1 MNNRSSLCIR
11 GIPKQ
16 WKKQARLLWPL
27 KRSRPPGRARL
38 PSSACQP
45 PSTDG
50 HQSDQD
56 DFIKK
61 LLERMTLLEQGQMPS
76 AGSTGQSMSSPQL
89 TELVNHIEKL
99 EKAQRRGSLSGQ
111 QAPDERR
118 GNRNSGRRPG
128 NCNYCGIP
136 GHWQNKCQ
144 KRQRDQARGTALSE
158 SGQPQLSVE
167 GASAYPPPTSSQAS
181 GNLQ

>member
-1 MNNRSSLCIR
+1 MYQRDPKTVEEAGKAAMAFETFQAARPSKTPSLRMQC
-11 GIPKQ
+11 G
-16 WKKQARLLWPL
+16 
-27 KRSRPPGRARL
+27 
-38 PSSACQP
+38 QP

-56 DFIKK
+56 DSINQ

-89 TELVNHIEKL
+89 TELVNRIEKL

-136 GHWQNKCQ
+136 GHWQNECQ
-144 KRQRDQARGTALSE
+144 KRQRDQARGTAPSE

-167 GASAYPPPTSSQAS
+167 GASAYPPPTSSQVL